1 MQLADVVAASRE
13 VAATSARSAKIAR
26 IAALLRQAG
35 PDEAAVVVPWL
46 SGELRQRRTG
56 VGWATLRDAPGP
68 ADLPSLTVREV
79 DGVFATVSELSGAGS
94 AGERRRLIQDL
105 FARASADE
113 QWFLRGLVSGE
124 LRQGALEGVMLDAV
138 AVAAEVPPAA
148 VRRAAM
154 LCGAVAP
161 VAEAALGGGLAALGR
176 FGLEVGRPLL
186 PMLASTATSVS
197 EAVEKLGEVSV
208 DTKLDG
214 IRVQLHKSGSTVAV
228 FTRSLDDVT
237 ARVPELVAAVS
248 AMPAQTLVLDGEA
261 IALAPDGRPRPF
273 QETGAR
279 AATRAGAAPLPL
291 SLFVFD
297 ALHVDGSDLLDLP
310 LHERLAVMSS
320 VVPEPQQAARLVT
333 SDAARAQSFFDAVV
347 AAGHEGVVV
356 KALEAAYDAG
366 RRGSAWLKVKP
377 VHTLDLVVL
386 AAEWG
391 HGRRR
396 GWLSNLH
403 LGARDPSSGE
413 FVMLGKTF
421 KGLTD
426 EILRWQ
432 TERLLSLEVSRND
445 WQVFV
450 SPTLVVEIA
459 VRAGAALSRGQV
471 GRRGGHDRHGACLS
485 RLRLGVALGY
495 FG

>member
-1 MQLADVVAASRE
+1 
-13 VAATSARSAKIAR
+13 
-26 IAALLRQAG
+26 
-35 PDEAAVVVPWL
+35 
-46 SGELRQRRTG
+46 ELRQRRTG

-94 AGERRRLIQDL
+94 AGERRRLIHDL
-105 FARASADE
+105 FDRASADE

-161 VAEAALGGGLAALGR
+161 VAEAA
-176 FGLEVGRPLL
+176 
-186 PMLASTATSVS
+186 
-197 EAVEKLGEVSV
+197 
-208 DTKLDG
+208 
-214 IRVQLHKSGSTVAV
+214 
-228 FTRSLDDVT
+228 
-237 ARVPELVAAVS
+237 
-248 AMPAQTLVLDGEA
+248 
-261 IALAPDGRPRPF
+261 DGRPRPF

-310 LHERLAVMSS
+310 LRDRLAAMSS

-366 RRGSAWLKVKP
+366 RRGSAWLK
-377 VHTLDLVVL
+377 
-386 AAEWG
+386 
-391 HGRRR
+391 
-396 GWLSNLH
+396 
-403 LGARDPSSGE
+403 
-413 FVMLGKTF
+413 
-421 KGLTD
+421 
-426 EILRWQ
+426 
-432 TERLLSLEVSRND
+432 
-445 WQVFV
+445 
-450 SPTLVVEIA
+450 
-459 VRAGAALSRGQV
+459 
-471 GRRGGHDRHGACLS
+471 
-485 RLRLGVALGY
+485 
-495 FG
+495 